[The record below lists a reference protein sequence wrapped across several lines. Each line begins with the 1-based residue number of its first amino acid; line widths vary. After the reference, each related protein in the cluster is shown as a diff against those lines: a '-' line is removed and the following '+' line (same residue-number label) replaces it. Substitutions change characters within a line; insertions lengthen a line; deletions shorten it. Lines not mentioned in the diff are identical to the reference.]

1 MFAWNAWWSGS
12 DWIVRGVLL
21 VLLLASLLSWSIAA
35 FKGWQLARRHRQER
49 RLQRL
54 LADPHVAWHTLTVAP
69 GQPTAHLLAVG
80 VAQSGERAPDRQ
92 TLEAWMAH
100 AVREQRIQLENGLTV
115 LATVGSS
122 TPFIGLFG
130 TVWGI
135 MHALQG
141 LGKQTAISLDLV
153 AGPVAEALVATAA
166 GLFAAIP
173 AVVAY
178 NLLVRRLRRL
188 LATVEGNAVLILH
201 KRLSPP
207 ASGVS

>member
-1 MFAWNAWWSGS
+1 MFAWNIWWYGS
-12 DWIVRGVLL
+12 DWIVRGVFV
-21 VLLLASLLSWSIAA
+21 VLIVASLLSWSIAV
-35 FKGWQLARRHRQER
+35 FKGWQLTVAHRRER
-49 RLQRL
+49 RIQRM
-54 LADPHVAWHTLTVAP
+54 LADRHTALSALTVAP
-69 GQPTAHLLAVG
+69 GQPTATLLAVG
-80 VAQSGERAPDRQ
+80 LSVQGEGGADRPL
-92 TLEAWMAH
+92 LEAALAQ
-100 AVREQRIQLENGLTV
+100 AVREQRIHLENGLTV

-173 AVVAY
+173 AVIAY

-188 LATVEGNAVLILH
+188 LATVEGNALAILH
-201 KRLSPP
+201 RLTSPP
-207 ASGVS
+207 AGRKG